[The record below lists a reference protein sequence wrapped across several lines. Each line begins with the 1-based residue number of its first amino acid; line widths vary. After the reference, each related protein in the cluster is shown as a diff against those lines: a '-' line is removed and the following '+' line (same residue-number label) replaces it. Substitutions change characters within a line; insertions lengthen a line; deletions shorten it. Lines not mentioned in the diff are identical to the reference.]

1 MKATR
6 ITISTDPHVCVRLNG
21 RPLNGLVYAEI
32 LDLLSDYDKF
42 ERGIKGTRFDYWLAK
57 KTKKSA

>member
-6 ITISTDPHVCVRLNG
+6 ITISTDPNVCVRLKG

-32 LDLLSDYDKF
+32 LGLLSDYDKF
-42 ERGIKGTRFDYWLAK
+42 ERGIKGTRFDTWLAK
-57 KTKKSA
+57 KAKKNA